1 MPVFAYEAV
10 DSSFRDF
17 SGTIAADSPREARDK
32 LRAQGYLVEAITEK
46 RSRSSGTRRLLERPG
61 RHAAQ
66 LSAVIR
72 DLATLLGTGINLAD
86 ALDTLAAQHK
96 GRVQA
101 SLMSLR
107 ERVTGGLSLS
117 EAMRLEPAIYDELT
131 LQMVSVGENSGTL
144 NDPQGLRPYPAFVE
158 RFPISFAREH
168 AVVVVLPSGDVPAIV
183 SPGPETWPALDTVT
197 RVLGIHAEPLFAPRE
212 QIVRAINSVYEQE
225 RSQPDAILDSI
236 SADDA
241 AAKLKQ
247 FETRDD
253 LLATDG
259 QAPVVELVNLI
270 LLDAVKGAASDIHF
284 QPRRENLIVRYRI
297 DGVLFDAHTVP
308 KTLQDEVLSRIKVL
322 GKMDIAEK
330 RLPQDGRAT
339 VTVGER
345 VIDLRIASLPGSYGE
360 RIVLRLLDK
369 STRVYSL
376 SEVGMDEDAQRRV
389 RELIALEHGLI
400 LLTGPTGSGKTTT
413 LYAALQEINTRDR
426 NVLTLEDPIEYDIEG
441 VSQTQ
446 INVKKGLTFASGLR
460 NVLRQDPD
468 IIMVGEIR
476 DHETAVM
483 AIQSALTGHLVFST
497 LHTNDA
503 ASAVTRL
510 LDLGIEPYLVS
521 SSLLAVLAQRLV
533 RKVCAK
539 CGTEKSL
546 TLDDRSQLGLSEASS
561 PELRYRAGSGCSAC
575 RNTGFRGRVA
585 ICELLRVDDM
595 IRRSIQARASAT
607 EIRDAAIQAGMRL
620 LRDDGI
626 DKVLAGVTTPG
637 EVARVSVRAEI

>member
-1 MPVFAYEAV
+1 M
-10 DSSFRDF
+10 
-17 SGTIAADSPREARDK
+17 T
-32 LRAQGYLVEAITEK
+32 VEA
-46 RSRSSGTRRLLERPG
+46 SPVSSSSSIETRWAAALAGLGPQMLTAQSARHSGESWLAWGRRVAASDADLLT
-61 RHAAQ
+61 A
-66 LSAVIR
+66 SAEVLEVAVVD
-72 DLATLLGTGINLAD
+72 DLRGFRACAD
-86 ALDTLAAQHK
+86 
-96 GRVQA
+96 
-101 SLMSLR
+101 
-107 ERVTGGLSLS
+107 
-117 EAMRLEPAIYDELT
+117 
-131 LQMVSVGENSGTL
+131 
-144 NDPQGLRPYPAFVE
+144 FVE
-158 RFPISFAREH
+158 FFPIHFARQH
-168 AVVVVLPSGDVPAIV
+168 AVVALLDGGDQPAIV
-183 SPGPETWPALDTVT
+183 LPGPEAWAAFEIVGRL
-197 RVLGIHAEPLFAPRE
+197 LGIHPQPLFAPRE
-212 QIVRAINSVYEQE
+212 EILRAINSVYEQE
-225 RSQPDAILDSI
+225 RLQPDAILDSI
-236 SADDA
+236 GSDDA
-241 AAKLKQ
+241 ASKLKQ
-247 FETRDD
+247 LESRDD

-284 QPRRENLIVRYRI
+284 QPYRENLVVRYRI

-376 SEVGMDEDAQRRV
+376 SEVGMDEDTQRRV
-389 RELIALEHGLI
+389 RELIALEHGLV

-441 VSQTQ
+441 ISQTQ

-521 SSLLAVLAQRLV
+521 SSVLAVLAQRLV
-533 RKVCAK
+533 RKVCSSCAL
-539 CGTEKSL
+539 EREL
-546 TLDDRSQLGLSEASS
+546 TGNEREQLGLATSIEST
-561 PELRYRAGSGCSAC
+561 LRYRAGPGCPAC
-575 RNTGFRGRVA
+575 RNTGYRGRVA
-585 ICELLRVDDM
+585 ICELLRVDES
-595 IRRSIQARASAT
+595 IRRHIQLRASAT
-607 EIRDAAIQAGMRL
+607 EIRDAAIKGGMRH
-620 LRDDGI
+620 LREDGI
-626 DKVLAGVTTPG
+626 EKVLAGITTPA
-637 EVARVSVRAEI
+637 EVARVTVRSET

>member
-1 MPVFAYEAV
+1 MAV
-10 DSSFRDF
+10 GVAS
-17 SGTIAADSPREARDK
+17 
-32 LRAQGYLVEAITEK
+32 
-46 RSRSSGTRRLLERPG
+46 
-61 RHAAQ
+61 
-66 LSAVIR
+66 
-72 DLATLLGTGINLAD
+72 
-86 ALDTLAAQHK
+86 TLAANCVESRLAAALNNCAVPGAESTQAA
-96 GRVQA
+96 REPNESLLAA
-101 SLMSLR
+101 SLRVGIADTDLLR
-107 ERVTGGLSLS
+107 ASAAVLGVSF
-117 EAMRLEPAIYDELT
+117 LEDLGA
-131 LQMVSVGENSGTL
+131 
-144 NDPQGLRPYPAFVE
+144 LRPCPAFVQ
-158 RFPISFAREH
+158 RFSINFAREH
-168 AVVVVLPSGDVPAIV
+168 GVIALLTESNDVTVVL
-183 SPGPETWPALDTVT
+183 PGPETWPLLDTVG
-197 RVLGIHAEPLFAPRE
+197 RVLGVRAHPVFAPRDE
-212 QIVRAINSVYEQE
+212 ILRAANSVYEQE
-225 RSQPDAILDSI
+225 RSQPDVILDSMGT
-236 SADDA
+236 DDA

-247 FETRDD
+247 LETRDD

-284 QPRRENLIVRYRI
+284 QPYREQLVVRYRI

-345 VIDLRIASLPGSYGE
+345 IIDLRIASLPGSYGE

-376 SEVGMDEDAQRRV
+376 ADVGMNEATQHRF
-389 RELIALEHGLI
+389 REVIAFEHGLI

-476 DHETAVM
+476 DQETAVM
-483 AIQSALTGHLVFST
+483 AIQAALTGHLVFST

-533 RKVCAK
+533 RKVCSK
-539 CGTEKSL
+539 CGVEQAL
-546 TLDDRSQLGLSEASS
+546 TGEERTQLGMNGNSRHAQ
-561 PELRYRAGSGCSAC
+561 YRIGPGCTAC
-575 RNTGFRGRVA
+575 RNTGYRGRVA
-585 ICELLRVDDM
+585 ICELLRVDEP
-595 IRRSIQARASAT
+595 IRRRIQSRASAT
-607 EIRDAAIQAGMRL
+607 DIRDAAMTAGMTL

-626 DKVLAGVTTPG
+626 AKVLGGTTTPS
-637 EVARVSVRAEI
+637 EVARVTVRSES

>member
-1 MPVFAYEAV
+1 MAAEA
-10 DSSFRDF
+10 S
-17 SGTIAADSPREARDK
+17 
-32 LRAQGYLVEAITEK
+32 RASCNGSVEALWSQSLARHDASEVSADLSTRTAGE
-46 RSRSSGTRRLLERPG
+46 SLWAWGRRLNPPETELQKAAAEVLEIPVITD
-61 RHAAQ
+61 
-66 LSAVIR
+66 LSAFGPC
-72 DLATLLGTGINLAD
+72 T
-86 ALDTLAAQHK
+86 
-96 GRVQA
+96 
-101 SLMSLR
+101 
-107 ERVTGGLSLS
+107 
-117 EAMRLEPAIYDELT
+117 
-131 LQMVSVGENSGTL
+131 
-144 NDPQGLRPYPAFVE
+144 AFVQ
-158 RFPISFAREH
+158 RFPIGFAREH
-168 AVVVVLPSGDVPAIV
+168 AVVALSREDGEVVVALR
-183 SPGPETWPALDTVT
+183 GPEAWSAFETIG
-197 RVLGIHAEPLFAPRE
+197 RVLGIHPRPLLAARDE
-212 QIVRAINSVYEQE
+212 ILRAVNSVYEQE
-225 RSQPDAILDSI
+225 RSQPDVILDSI
-236 SADDA
+236 GSDDA
-241 AAKLKQ
+241 ASKLKQ
-247 FETRDD
+247 LEDRDD

-284 QPRRENLIVRYRI
+284 QPYRENLVVRYRI

-308 KTLQDEVLSRIKVL
+308 KTLQEEVLSRIKIL

-376 SEVGMDEDAQRRV
+376 ADVGMDEDNRRRF
-389 RELIALEHGLI
+389 REVISLEHGLI

-446 INVKKGLTFASGLR
+446 INAKKGLTFASGLR

-476 DHETAVM
+476 DQETAVM

-533 RKVCAK
+533 RKVCAS
-539 CGTEKSL
+539 CATEQKL
-546 TLDDRSQLGLSEASS
+546 TAEDGDQLGLTVASE
-561 PELRYRAGSGCSAC
+561 PILRYRSGPGCPAC
-575 RNTGFRGRVA
+575 RSTGYRGRVA
-585 ICELLRVDDM
+585 ICELLRVDES
-595 IRRSIQARASAT
+595 IRRQIQARASAT
-607 EIRDAAIQAGMRL
+607 EIRDAGVAAGMTL
-620 LRDDGI
+620 LREDGI
-626 DKVLAGVTTPG
+626 AKVLAGVTTPA
-637 EVARVSVRAEI
+637 EVARVTVRSE

>member
-1 MPVFAYEAV
+1 MTVAHPPPIPQACSIGETWSSALSRLGNDESKTVEAPRQPDETLIAWAQRLGLAEV
-10 DSSFRDF
+10 E
-17 SGTIAADSPREARDK
+17 TLKLAADVLQVP
-32 LRAQGYLVEAITEK
+32 LVE
-46 RSRSSGTRRLLERPG
+46 
-61 RHAAQ
+61 
-66 LSAVIR
+66 
-72 DLATLLGTGINLAD
+72 DL
-86 ALDTLAAQHK
+86 
-96 GRVQA
+96 R
-101 SLMSLR
+101 
-107 ERVTGGLSLS
+107 
-117 EAMRLEPAIYDELT
+117 
-131 LQMVSVGENSGTL
+131 
-144 NDPQGLRPYPAFVE
+144 GLRPNRAFVE
-158 RFPISFAREH
+158 RFPISFARQH
-168 AVVVVLPSGDVPAIV
+168 AVVALSQDGDEPIIV
-183 SPGPETWPALDTVT
+183 IPGPEAWPAFDTVA
-197 RVLGIHAEPLFAPRE
+197 RVLGVRAAPTFAFRE
-212 QIVRAINSVYEQE
+212 EILRAINSVYEQE
-225 RSQPDAILDSI
+225 RSQPDAVLDSI
-236 SADDA
+236 GSDDA
-241 AAKLKQ
+241 ASKLKQ
-247 FETRDD
+247 LETRDD

-284 QPRRENLIVRYRI
+284 QPYREHLVVRYRI

-322 GKMDIAEK
+322 GKMDISEK

-369 STRVYSL
+369 STQAYSL
-376 SEVGMDEDAQRRV
+376 GEVGMDVDNQHRF

-441 VSQTQ
+441 ISQTQ

-521 SSLLAVLAQRLV
+521 SSVLAVLAQRLV
-533 RKVCAK
+533 RKVCSSCAV
-539 CGTEKSL
+539 EKEL
-546 TLDDRSQLGLSEASS
+546 TAEERETLGLTADSQAT
-561 PELRYRAGSGCSAC
+561 LRYRAGPGCSAC
-575 RNTGFRGRVA
+575 RNTGYRGRVA
-585 ICELLRVDDM
+585 ICELLRVDDS
-595 IRRSIQARASAT
+595 IRRQIQSRASAT
-607 EIRDAAIQAGMRL
+607 EIRDAAMRSGMRL

-626 DKVLAGVTTPG
+626 EKVVAGITTPG
-637 EVARVSVRAEI
+637 EVARVTIRGEV